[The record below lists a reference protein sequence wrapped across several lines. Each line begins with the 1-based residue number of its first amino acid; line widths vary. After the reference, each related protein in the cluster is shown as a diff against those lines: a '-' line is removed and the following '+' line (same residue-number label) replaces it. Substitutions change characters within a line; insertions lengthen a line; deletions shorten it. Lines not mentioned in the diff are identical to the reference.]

1 MHLAYVLL
9 ALLAAPFWETKA
21 PGDWTDVEI
30 ERLLHD
36 SPWAQMADPA
46 PAVQVYLA
54 TAHPLREAEAE
65 WARRRG
71 KPLSEEYVDYIGQE
85 GAHRLVVAI
94 AYDNLTALADGEEAH
109 RMEEESIMKVG
120 RRKYQMEGTSRRC
133 RRTRSCGWSSR
144 GWQPSGTGPSFS
156 NCTCRDTGR
165 TTRRNSGCATC
176 YTKESWKCRY
186 AAPERAAPDYTIVG
200 GSDDLVIGFAVHA
213 GFGGG
218 QAD

>member
-21 PGDWTDVEI
+21 PGDWTDIEI

-71 KPLSEEYVDYIGQE
+71 KPLSEEYVDYIGQD
-85 GAHRLVVAI
+85 GANKLVVAI
-94 AYDNLTALADGEEAH
+94 AYKDLTALADGEEAH

-120 RRKYQMEGTSRRC
+120 RQKYQMEGHFPPV
-133 RRTRSCGWSSR
+133 
-144 GWQPSGTGPSFS
+144 PSDPFLRLVYPRVATERDKTVVFELYLPGYGPYHEAEFRV
-156 NCTCRDTGR
+156 RDMLYKG
-165 TTRRNSGCATC
+165 
-176 YTKESWKCRY
+176 KLEM
-186 AAPERAAPDYTIVG
+186 
-200 GSDDLVIGFAVHA
+200 
-213 GFGGG
+213 
-218 QAD
+218 